1 MDLDQPQAGES
12 AGIHPNLVVARAALR
27 AIEAGDLEAL
37 RGLFHPDALQIEYP
51 NRLKAKGDR
60 RDLKQMAADFERGK
74 AILERQSYL
83 VRRAVADGDAVALEV
98 SWTGVLKIPLG
109 ALQPG
114 DEMTAESAIFM
125 TVRDGKIIA
134 QSNYDC
140 FAAF

>member
-1 MDLDQPQAGES
+1 MDLGQRQA
-12 AGIHPNLVVARAALR
+12 AAFADTHPNLRVARAVLR
-27 AIEAGDLEAL
+27 AIEMGDLEAL
-37 RGLFHPDALQIEYP
+37 RALFHPDAVQIEYP

-60 RDLKQMAADFERGK
+60 RDLKQMSADFERGK
-74 AILERQSYL
+74 AILDRQSYV

-109 ALQPG
+109 ALKPG

-125 TVRDGKIIA
+125 TMRDGKIIA